1 MRFYSWAKA
10 LVLGVALL
18 LFGAAAQAGKPGPAN
33 LIKKSRSFMVGPKAK
48 IRPGDWAA
56 YNMKVSAQDFGL
68 GSMVVRLKISSPIH
82 ADAEHPL
89 KPGQFWMEFEFASP
103 TQADTPLLI
112 MKILVE
118 GDPRD
123 QDSIKHIYL
132 QGGQRLPMEVP
143 LKYLEADEET
153 GAACSKGDEKG
164 CSSQGGKVRRL
175 KTKKMYTKMGWV
187 KATRIRVTYPDKKN
201 KVDFWVSDS
210 VPIFQLVKV
219 VAPDRMELEL
229 ESYGKGALSRIDEAK
244 AVPMPDPEELA
255 RQLESMAF

>member
-1 MRFYSWAKA
+1 MRYSSWSRVV
-10 LVLGVALL
+10 VLGVVLL
-18 LFGAAAQAGKPGPAN
+18 LPGSATQAGKPGPAG
-33 LIKKSRSFMVGPKAK
+33 LVKKSRSFMVGPKVK
-48 IRPGDWAA
+48 IRPGDWATYA
-56 YNMKVSAQDFGL
+56 MKISAQDFGL
-68 GSMVVRLKISSPIH
+68 GNMEVRFKISSPIH
-82 ADAEHPL
+82 SDAERPL

-103 TQADTPLLI
+103 HQADAPLLVLK
-112 MKILVE
+112 MLVE

-123 QDSIKHIYL
+123 QDSIKRIYL
-132 QGGQRLPMEVP
+132 QGGQRLPLEVP
-143 LKYLEADEET
+143 LEYLEGADET

-164 CSSQGGKVRRL
+164 CSSQGGKVHRL
-175 KTKKMYTKMGWV
+175 KTKKMYTKMGWLKV
-187 KATRIRVTYPDKKN
+187 TRMRVTYPDKKN

-210 VPIFQLVKV
+210 VPIFQLVKA